1 MKTITHITIK
11 KKKYNARHKTNQK
24 TKRFTEK
31 AKSSENSITK
41 TKIKTKTMKFSQK
54 HIPHQTANPNK
65 TVVMVEKTKVE
76 YLLLFNTLL
85 NYYILLVSHNHSNDE
100 RKQRLEELILH
111 MRDNNKLISRDT
123 SDIQIKNIVNYLD
136 TFFHQLVLLINQSL
150 ESSKH
155 KKPSRHTRHT
165 RHSKYRNY
173 RNYND
178 KKQFHKGG
186 FYFKSL
192 EEKGEKPITGADL
205 TKLLDEMQQFF
216 YNAKYTEE
224 GKFLQD
230 TDTLLSMLRGDVN
243 QFKSILQ
250 YRIFP
255 QFYSTYPPFIK
266 WDAIYSEIIEKRRWE
281 DLPDYL
287 IAYQSYLRSR
297 DEYLVDKGLK
307 PPSVLQR
314 DLYTG
319 FYNKMANSIND
330 NMYAFQNARN
340 KFQGK
345 FFPITLPP

>member
-1 MKTITHITIK
+1 MKTIKHITIK
-11 KKKYNARHKTNQK
+11 KKKQNASLNTSHKAKQLTVNVKSSKKSIKKTNV
-24 TKRFTEK
+24 
-31 AKSSENSITK
+31 IL
-41 TKIKTKTMKFSQK
+41 
-54 HIPHQTANPNK
+54 
-65 TVVMVEKTKVE
+65 VEKTKVE

-85 NYYILLVSHNHSNDE
+85 NYYILLVSNNLSNDDI
-100 RKQRLEELILH
+100 KHRLEELVFQ
-111 MRDNNKLISRDT
+111 MRDNNKLVSRDT
-123 SDIQIKNIVNYLD
+123 TDIQIKNIVNYLD
-136 TFFHQLVLLINQSL
+136 TFFHQLLLLINQSL
-150 ESSKH
+150 ELSQH
-155 KKPSRHTRHT
+155 KK
-165 RHSKYRNY
+165 HSTYKKN
-173 RNYND
+173 ND
-178 KKQFHKGG
+178 KKQLHKGG

-243 QFKSILQ
+243 QFKGILQ

-255 QFYSTYPPFIK
+255 QFYNAYPPFIK

-287 IAYQSYLRSR
+287 LAYQSYLRSR
-297 DEYLVDKGLK
+297 DEYLVEKGLK
-307 PPSVLQR
+307 PPSILQK

-319 FYNKMANSIND
+319 FYNKMFNSIND

>member
-1 MKTITHITIK
+1 MKTIKH
-11 KKKYNARHKTNQK
+11 NARYKINHK
-24 TKRFTEK
+24 TKRFTRK
-31 AKSSENSITK
+31 AKSSAKSITK
-41 TKIKTKTMKFSQK
+41 T
-54 HIPHQTANPNK
+54 QTQGQQSHEN
-65 TVVMVEKTKVE
+65 VVMVEKTKVE

-100 RKQRLEELILH
+100 RKQRLEELILQ

-123 SDIQIKNIVNYLD
+123 SDIQIKNIVNYMD
-136 TFFHQLVLLINQSL
+136 TFFHQLLLLINQSL
-150 ESSKH
+150 ESSQSQSQSSQSSQSSQYKKDNRYSNHKKH
-155 KKPSRHTRHT
+155 KKHKIRKTHNTH
-165 RHSKYRNY
+165 
-173 RNYND
+173 ND
-178 KKQFHKGG
+178 KKQLHKGG

-192 EEKGEKPITGADL
+192 EEKGETPITGADL

-230 TDTLLSMLRGDVN
+230 TDTLLSMMRGDVN
-243 QFKSILQ
+243 QFKGILQ

-255 QFYSTYPPFIK
+255 QFYSAYPPFIK
-266 WDAIYSEIIEKRRWE
+266 WDAIYREIIEKRRWE

-287 IAYQSYLRSR
+287 LAYQSYLRSR

-307 PPSVLQR
+307 PPSILQK

-330 NMYAFQNARN
+330 NMYTFQNARN
-340 KFQGK
+340 KFQGN

>member
-1 MKTITHITIK
+1 M
-11 KKKYNARHKTNQK
+11 
-24 TKRFTEK
+24 
-31 AKSSENSITK
+31 
-41 TKIKTKTMKFSQK
+41 
-54 HIPHQTANPNK
+54 
-65 TVVMVEKTKVE
+65 
-76 YLLLFNTLL
+76 
-85 NYYILLVSHNHSNDE
+85 
-100 RKQRLEELILH
+100 
-111 MRDNNKLISRDT
+111 
-123 SDIQIKNIVNYLD
+123 
-136 TFFHQLVLLINQSL
+136 
-150 ESSKH
+150 
-155 KKPSRHTRHT
+155 
-165 RHSKYRNY
+165 
-173 RNYND
+173 
-178 KKQFHKGG
+178 HKGG

-192 EEKGEKPITGADL
+192 EEKGETPITGADL

-243 QFKSILQ
+243 QFKGILQ

-255 QFYSTYPPFIK
+255 KFYSAYPPFIK
-266 WDAIYSEIIEKRRWE
+266 WDAIYHEIIEKRRWE

-287 IAYQSYLRSR
+287 LAYQSYLRSR

-340 KFQGK
+340 KFQGN